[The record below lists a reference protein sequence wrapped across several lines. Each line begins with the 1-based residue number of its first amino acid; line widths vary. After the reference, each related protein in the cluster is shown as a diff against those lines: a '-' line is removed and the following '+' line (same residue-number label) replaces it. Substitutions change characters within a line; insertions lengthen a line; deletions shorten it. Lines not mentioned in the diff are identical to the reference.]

1 MGNDERGKAM
11 IEKISII
18 ILSFFIIAIASFVFI
33 KSVSALEIGDIAPG
47 FELQGSDGTTYSLSD
62 MRGEWVIIAWFP
74 KAFTGG

>member
-1 MGNDERGKAM
+1 MGNDEGGKAM

>member
-1 MGNDERGKAM
+1 MGNDEGGKAM
-11 IEKISII
+11 LEKISII

-33 KSVSALEIGDIAPG
+33 RSVSALEIGDIAPG
-47 FELQGSDGTTYSLSD
+47 FELQGSDGATYSLSD